1 MKKQLLLLGSLL
13 VTILIGITPAFA
25 RQDDGLSAEELES
38 IAYVQSAYEN
48 LLEVDTYRA
57 SGKQTITQTISLSGI
72 TVDQDIAQNM
82 ETQVRIDEQGTD
94 SYAYIEQ
101 STTSTSPQSGSTA
114 LSLTLETILIDGEF
128 YLRYSGLDESTA
140 SLLPEGWAKAEDVP
154 GMEMLNLDA
163 LAELNGTDQLQLFL
177 LSEEKVASI
186 MELDPQEIDGMP
198 MRVFQ
203 IVWQQDAFND
213 IAGGNLMD
221 MSSLGVDTEQ
231 FLLDLYNNSDY
242 EQILMINTETN
253 LPYRVEF
260 QMVTENLELSVQGTT
275 MTLSQTSI
283 NTTTLNGFNE
293 PVEIEVP
300 TLGE

>member
-1 MKKQLLLLGSLL
+1 MYKQFLSITVLI
-13 VTILIGITPAFA
+13 ILFSTPLTAFA
-25 RQDDGLSAEELES
+25 QDDGLSAEEVEL

-57 SGKQTITQTISLSGI
+57 SGKQTITQTISLSGV
-72 TVDQDIAQNM
+72 TVDQDITQNM
-82 ETQVRIDEQGTD
+82 ETQVRTDEQGTD
-94 SYAYIEQ
+94 SYAYVEQ
-101 STTSTSPQSGSTA
+101 STTSTSPQTGSTSLA
-114 LSLTLETILIDGEF
+114 LTLETILIDGEF
-128 YLRYSGLDESTA
+128 YLRYTGLDETTA
-140 SLLPEGWAKAEDVP
+140 SLLPKGWAKAEDVP

-163 LAELNGTDQLQLFL
+163 LAELNGTDQLQLFQL
-177 LSEEKVASI
+177 AEKKVASI
-186 MELDPQEIDGMP
+186 IELDPQEIEGISV
-198 MRVFQ
+198 RVFQ

-231 FLLDLYNNSDY
+231 FLLDLYTSSVY
-242 EQILMINTETN
+242 EQILMINAETN

-260 QMVTENLELSVQGTT
+260 QMVTENLDLSVQGMT
-275 MTLSQTSI
+275 MTLSQTSV
-283 NTTTLNGFNE
+283 NTTTLSGFNE